1 MENTLSLKKGGKHL
15 HKLLSIDVAIPV
27 LGETLHLMVP
37 RNIIGSALLHTVEDM
52 VKDSY
57 HLSPKG
63 NLFFAEYGTILDY
76 GKSLEHLPFR
86 QGLKMILM

>member
-1 MENTLSLKKGGKHL
+1 M
-15 HKLLSIDVAIPV
+15 HKLLSVDVCIPV

-37 RNIIGSALLHTVEDM
+37 RNIIGSALLNTVEDL

-57 HLSPKG
+57 HLAPKG
-63 NLFFAEYGTILDY
+63 NLFFAEYGSILDY
-76 GKSLEHLPFR
+76 DSTLEHLPFR